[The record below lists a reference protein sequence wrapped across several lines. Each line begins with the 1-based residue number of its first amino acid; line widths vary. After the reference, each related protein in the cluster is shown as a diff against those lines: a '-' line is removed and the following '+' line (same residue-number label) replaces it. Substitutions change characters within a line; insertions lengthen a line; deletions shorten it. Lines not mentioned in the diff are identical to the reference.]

1 MKRMKK
7 GIESDIKNYYK
18 KISKALPREGRR
30 TLLPDIKT
38 GVNSYLAEHPEAN
51 IEDVIS
57 YVGTPEDIAAE
68 YYANQDGTKITKKI
82 KASRLILTVVLSIVL
97 FVMAVYICF
106 MLYTFIKDV
115 LYYPLYSAEE
125 LEMGK
130 PFVVTETDLL

>member
-1 MKRMKK
+1 MKYMKK
-7 GIESDIKNYYK
+7 GIETDLKRHYK
-18 KISKALPREGRR
+18 QIDKALPWEGRKD
-30 TLLPDIKT
+30 LLPGIKS
-38 GVNSYLAEHPEAN
+38 GVNSYLAENPEATVD
-51 IEDVIS
+51 DVIA
-57 YVGTPEDIAAE
+57 YVVTPEDIAAE

>member
-1 MKRMKK
+1 MKYMKK
-7 GIESDIKNYYK
+7 GIETDLKRHYK
-18 KISKALPREGRR
+18 QIDKALPWEGRKD
-30 TLLPDIKT
+30 LLPGIKSV
-38 GVNSYLAEHPEAN
+38 VNSYLAEHPEAT
-51 IEDVIS
+51 IDDVIA

>member
-1 MKRMKK
+1 MKYMKK
-7 GIESDIKNYYK
+7 GIETDLKRHYK
-18 KISKALPREGRR
+18 QIDKALPWEGRKD
-30 TLLPDIKT
+30 LLPGIKS
-38 GVNSYLAEHPEAN
+38 GVNSYLAKHPEAT
-51 IEDVIS
+51 IDDVIA

>member
-1 MKRMKK
+1 MKYMKK
-7 GIESDIKNYYK
+7 GIETDLKRHYK
-18 KISKALPREGRR
+18 QIDKALPWEGRKD
-30 TLLPDIKT
+30 LLPGIKS
-38 GVNSYLAEHPEAN
+38 GVNSYLAEHPEAT
-51 IEDVIS
+51 IDDVIA

>member
-7 GIESDIKNYYK
+7 GIAKELKKYYK
-18 KISKALPREGRR
+18 QIAKALPREGRR
-30 TLLPDIKT
+30 TLLHDIKA
-38 GVNSYLAEHPEAN
+38 GVNSYLAENPEATVD
-51 IEDVIS
+51 DVIA
-57 YVGTPEDIAAE
+57 YVVTTEDIAAE

>member
-1 MKRMKK
+1 MKK
-7 GIESDIKNYYK
+7 GIETDLKRHYK
-18 KISKALPREGRR
+18 QIDKALPWEGRKD
-30 TLLPDIKT
+30 LLPGIKS
-38 GVNSYLAEHPEAN
+38 GVNSYLAEHPEAT
-51 IEDVIS
+51 IDDVIA